1 MCSKAGGYALTVWV
15 RAVVHTHT
23 HTHTHMYIYTHTHTH
38 THTQDNDGF
47 TPLHEAARN
56 NHPQVVHLLL
66 NANAEYVTHIH
77 TLRGRG
83 RERESARAPE
93 RQRER
98 GC

>member
-1 MCSKAGGYALTVWV
+1 MLTVWV
-15 RAVVHTHT
+15 RVVAHTHT
-23 HTHTHMYIYTHTHTH
+23 HTCTYMYTHTHTHAHTHTHTH

-56 NHPQVVHLLL
+56 NHPQVVHLLI

-77 TLRGRG
+77 TPRRRG
-83 RERESARAPE
+83 REIECARACE
-93 RQRER
+93 RQTER